1 MTNKIQNNER
11 NIESMIEK
19 LNSGWER
26 MFPDNPEIEDP
37 FVN

>member
-1 MTNKIQNNER
+1 MTNKIQNNVEQ
-11 NIESMIEK
+11 MIEK

-37 FVN
+37 FIN